1 MPTEAQ
7 NRYNMGTKTTP
18 AAADRVY
25 QHVRSRV
32 LDQTY
37 AGGEL
42 LTEGE
47 VAAEVGVSRT
57 PVREALLRL
66 EAEGLLRLYPK
77 RGALVV
83 PVTATEAREVL
94 QARAVVETWAAREA
108 VSHRHTL
115 VPTLTEL
122 LDRMREH
129 AADGAVR
136 SFAAADR
143 AFHEAVVGAGGN
155 SILSRFYASLRDR
168 QMCISVA
175 GITTSP
181 DRLAEALADH
191 EGLLE
196 ALRNGDADEHVAR
209 TRQHIA
215 NVSPHDRD
223 LS

>member
-1 MPTEAQ
+1 
-7 NRYNMGTKTTP
+7 MGTRSTQ

-25 QHVRSRV
+25 EHVRSKV

-37 AGGEL
+37 PGGEL

-66 EAEGLLRLYPK
+66 ESEGLVRLYPK

-108 VSHRHTL
+108 VWRRDEL
-115 VPTLTEL
+115 VPRLEEVL
-122 LDRMREH
+122 ERMRAHAASGDVRAFAALDRT
-129 AADGAVR
+129 
-136 SFAAADR
+136 
-143 AFHEAVVGAGGN
+143 FHEAVVTAAGN
-155 SILSRFYASLRDR
+155 SILSRLYRSLRDR
-168 QMCISVA
+168 QLCISVA

-181 DRLAEALADH
+181 DRLADALADH
-191 EGLLE
+191 EGLLD
-196 ALRNGDADEHVAR
+196 ALRDGNADEHAAR
-209 TRQHIA
+209 TAAHIA
-215 NVSPHDRD
+215 AVSPDDRD
-223 LS
+223 AS